1 MNTSSS
7 RFSISSIGTVS
18 SPYKEKF
25 AIPRQP
31 GLVTAAKGY
40 IELVSDIDSKS
51 MVEGL
56 EGYSHIWVLFM
67 FHQNLAHGW
76 KAKVKPPRL
85 GGNKKVGVL
94 ATRSTFRPNGI
105 GMSVLPVEK
114 VESITLKNNQTQTR
128 IYVSGLDLLD
138 GTPVIDIKPYIPYSD
153 SLEGAQA
160 GFAEQAPEAK
170 LSVNFSTEAQAML
183 QAQQQSEAQELAVL
197 IEQVLAQDPRPAY
210 RQNKPD
216 DNTYGMR
223 LYNYNITWHCSSLTQ
238 VQVLNITPV
247 TAV

>member
-1 MNTSSS
+1 MSTSTNNYSVS
-7 RFSISSIGTVS
+7 AIGTVS

-40 IELVSDIDSKS
+40 IELTSNLDSEA
-51 MVEGL
+51 MVAGL

-85 GGNKKVGVL
+85 GGNKKIGVL

-105 GMSVLPVEK
+105 GMSVLPIDK
-114 VESITLKNNQTQTR
+114 VETIRLSHHQAQTR

-153 SLEGAQA
+153 SLTDASA
-160 GFAEQAPEAK
+160 GFAEKAPQAK
-170 LSVNFSTEAQAML
+170 LAVSFSES
-183 QAQQQSEAQELAVL
+183 AQQVLASTTPALKTL

-216 DNTYGMR
+216 EHIYGMH
-223 LYNYNITWHCSSLTQ
+223 LHDFNITWQCHSLHK
-238 VQVLNITPV
+238 VQVLAISPYESNDTQ
-247 TAV
+247 

>member
-1 MNTSSS
+1 M
-7 RFSISSIGTVS
+7 SIQTTNFNVSAIGTVT

-40 IELVSDIDSKS
+40 IELATNLDSEA
-51 MVEGL
+51 MVQGL

-85 GGNKKVGVL
+85 GGNKKIGVL

-105 GMSVLPVEK
+105 GMSVLPIDK
-114 VESITLKNNQTQTR
+114 VETVRLNNNQMQTR

-153 SLEGAQA
+153 SLTDATA

-170 LSVNFSTEAQAML
+170 LSVYFSES
-183 QAQQQSEAQELAVL
+183 AQQVLTNTAPSLKTL

-216 DNTYGMR
+216 ENTYGMR
-223 LYNYNITWHCSSLTQ
+223 LHDLNITWQCSSLNK
-238 VQVLNITPV
+238 VQVLAITPYES
-247 TAV
+247 ANI